1 MKRASCL
8 ITAATL
14 SLTATASATTL
25 SEKLSAQW
33 ARYETAQSE
42 LQNTFPAPVTR
53 SHWEDLLA
61 LPSEMGL
68 TAHDLEEL
76 KLSQEQRIEEAKK
89 KALASSLIDLDRLR
103 TLPSAESQQA
113 IARFCAEMPKGGMLH
128 IHPSGTLKQAT
139 VEKLLRQDNPT
150 LDFGAIITKQKP
162 ALTSDEMSFLQ
173 AQNTKAA
180 YSTLSPDTQKRLMD
194 FYVLP
199 PGTYPFP
206 RFDVS
211 FQFLGYIMQSDDDYF
226 SVFDDFS
233 ARAAKEGVSYVEFT
247 WNINPEDFPFL
258 ETLTKR
264 IEEKTGIIARFNKA
278 FSRGQPQET
287 LLAQAQ
293 ALLSANSP
301 AVVGIDLLGNE
312 TLTPALERGQAEY
325 TAVVKANQ
333 SGKSHLHLTMHAGE
347 LGDPRNPR
355 DAILLGAE
363 RLGHGV
369 KLIDDPVT
377 LEYAVHKKTAVEVN
391 LSSNLKLRAI
401 DDLKRHPFLKYL
413 RLGIPVSLSTD
424 DEGILDTE
432 INQECQVAIQESDV
446 TYAELKQM
454 AFNSID
460 TSFAEPATR
469 EKLRERLKESFERF
483 ELSKKQTIAQ

>member
-1 MKRASCL
+1 MMTSL
-8 ITAATL
+8 SGIL
-14 SLTATASATTL
+14 FSLTATASAATL

-33 ARYETAQSE
+33 ARYEAAQSE

-53 SHWEDLLA
+53 DRWENLLA
-61 LPSEMGL
+61 LPSEMAL

-76 KLSQEQRIEEAKK
+76 KLSQEQRIEEARK
-89 KALASSLIDLDRLR
+89 KARASSLIDLDRLR
-103 TLPSAESQQA
+103 TLPSAESQKA
-113 IARFCAEMPKGGMLH
+113 IASFCAEMPKGGMLH
-128 IHPSGTLKQAT
+128 IHPSGTLKQTT
-139 VEKLLRQDNPT
+139 VEKLLRHDDPT
-150 LDFGAIITKQKP
+150 LNFGAIITKQSS
-162 ALTSDEMSFLQ
+162 ALNTDELSFLQ
-173 AQNTKAA
+173 AQSTKAA
-180 YSTLSPDTQKRLMD
+180 YSKLTPDSQKRLMD

-211 FQFLGYIMQSDDDYF
+211 FQFLGYIMQSDDDYLT
-226 SVFDDFS
+226 VFDDFS
-233 ARAAKEGVSYVEFT
+233 QRAAQEGVSYVEFT
-247 WNINPEDFPFL
+247 WNIDPEDFPFL
-258 ETLTKR
+258 EGLVKR
-264 IEEKTGIIARFNKA
+264 IEEKTGIIVRFNKA
-278 FSRGQPQET
+278 FSRGQPQEK

-293 ALLSANSP
+293 ALVSSSSP

-312 TLTPALERGQAEY
+312 TLTPALERGQGEY

-333 SGKSHLHLTMHAGE
+333 AGKSHLHLTMHAGE

-369 KLIDDPVT
+369 KLMDDPVT
-377 LEYAVHKKTAVEVN
+377 LEYAAHKKTAVEVN

-432 INQECQVAIQESDV
+432 INQECQVAIRESDV

-454 AFNSID
+454 AFNSIE
-460 TSFAEPATR
+460 TSFADPATR
-469 EKLRERLKESFERF
+469 ATLLSRLKESFERF